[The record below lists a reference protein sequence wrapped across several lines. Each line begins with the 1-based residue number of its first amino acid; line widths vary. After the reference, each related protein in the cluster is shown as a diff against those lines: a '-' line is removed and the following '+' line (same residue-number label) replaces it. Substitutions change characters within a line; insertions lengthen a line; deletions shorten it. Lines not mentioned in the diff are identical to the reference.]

1 MRVGITLTCA
11 GRIETSARAD
21 PALETAAGGD
31 GVQDSPV
38 SGVEQKEGSVGWW
51 EAILLGVATPECCL
65 FAQTSRSVLF
75 EAVHPRPSALAAG
88 AIGTP
93 RNQRLAS
100 AKQSEGQSI
109 LWSSLIIA
117 VLFYC
122 ISLYLQDVPHDVRP
136 RASVVAPTRL
146 STLRYSYIR
155 YSYIRCYIIGQPMRP
170 DADTSEM
177 SGHAETDL
185 ELVLLCLRLPCSIK
199 IRYNLSR
206 KRSSAF
212 AG

>member
-1 MRVGITLTCA
+1 VLRESKRPRVLIRL
-11 GRIETSARAD
+11 
-21 PALETAAGGD
+21 LETAAGGD

-75 EAVHPRPSALAAG
+75 EAVHPRQSALAAG

-122 ISLYLQDVPHDVRP
+122 MSLYLQDVPYDMRPPASSRGSNATLHVEVFLYEVFLYKVLYNRPANETRRGYKRDVRP
-136 RASVVAPTRL
+136 CRNGSR
-146 STLRYSYIR
+146 
-155 YSYIRCYIIGQPMRP
+155 IGAFVPEAAVQYQ
-170 DADTSEM
+170 
-177 SGHAETDL
+177 
-185 ELVLLCLRLPCSIK
+185 
-199 IRYNLSR
+199 IRYNLSC
-206 KRSSAF
+206 KRSFAF